1 MIRAIQFPDNIQNIV
16 YRIEFYLRHPNFSN
30 YLLYRIIRAC
40 NPIGSKTS
48 ALCSV
53 ERSLQLSLHVHRG
66 VIFLNK
72 QARRK
77 TSRRNLSIAWGG
89 PLLLCLIRRN
99 NVDPG
104 RNSVGRKP
112 VEENRGSIFQ
122 FRWRA
127 SMAPIRS
134 PRAPPDAPFNRL

>member
-53 ERSLQLSLHVHRG
+53 ERSLQLSLYVHRG

-77 TSRRNLSIAWGG
+77 TSRRNLSN
-89 PLLLCLIRRN
+89 CLGRAIIIVSNKTKQRWSGTKLRGTKTGRRESWL
-99 NVDPG
+99 DI
-104 RNSVGRKP
+104 P
-112 VEENRGSIFQ
+112 V
-122 FRWRA
+122 
-127 SMAPIRS
+127 SMARFNGPRKKPEGPSGRS
-134 PRAPPDAPFNRL
+134 F